1 MCQQLPLPRQ
11 QIERINFPGNH
22 RVHLSSLK
30 YTQSSIYACTNQ
42 PFSESIPHVFQEISI
57 GLFLKKISDGNWCNV
72 FEIINLLAND
82 PKKM

>member
-22 RVHLSSLK
+22 RAHLSSLK

-42 PFSESIPHVFQEISI
+42 SFRESVPHVFREISI
-57 GLFLKKISDGNWCNV
+57 GLF
-72 FEIINLLAND
+72 
-82 PKKM
+82 